1 VECVKETKLVVLG
14 ENNCYLLGG
23 PLLSFQIVTSSLC
36 VFFFRIVSVYLEFM
50 SEELC
55 VHL

>member
-1 VECVKETKLVVLG
+1 MERVKETKLVVLG
-14 ENNCYLLGG
+14 ENNCYLSGG

-36 VFFFRIVSVYLEFM
+36 LFFFRIVSVYLEFM
-50 SEELC
+50 SEELY

>member
-1 VECVKETKLVVLG
+1 MERVKETKLVLG